1 MNTQQAS
8 SHQAINA
15 MRTRTADF
23 FKMEVSR
30 CVSKSPARDRNP
42 LRRTLAKSN
51 DMDFF
56 VSNENMCTAMWQLM
70 QRC

>member
-1 MNTQQAS
+1 MNTHQVTSQ
-8 SHQAINA
+8 QAINS
-15 MRTRTADF
+15 MRARTADF
-23 FKMEVSR
+23 FKMDVSR
-30 CVSKSPARDRNP
+30 SVSKSPARDRNP
-42 LRRTLAKSN
+42 LRRSLNKLQ